1 MSRVLHFCLATALAV
16 SSTSVVA
23 QQRTQSY
30 EFLEAVRK
38 GDGDKVTGFL
48 NQPGQLLINSKDRTT
63 GDGALHIVA
72 GRNDAV
78 YLRFLLSKGADP
90 NIQDAS
96 GNTPAMLAVE
106 KGFTEGL
113 DSLIRYKANLNLA
126 NSRGETPLI
135 RAVQLRRVDLVR
147 TLLEGGANPDQTDV
161 IAGMSARD
169 YARRD
174 TRTPALLKLMDDAP
188 KTKKPVVSGP
198 RL

>member
-1 MSRVLHFCLATALAV
+1 MSRVLHFCLATALAA

-38 GDGDKVTGFL
+38 GDGDKVTDFL
-48 NQPGQLLINSKDRTT
+48 NQPGQLLINSKDRSS
-63 GDGALHIVA
+63 GDGALHIVSS
-72 GRNDAV
+72 RNDGV
-78 YLRFLLSKGADP
+78 YLRFLLSKGADA
-90 NIQDAS
+90 NIQDS
-96 GNTPAMLAVE
+96 NGNTPAMLAVE

-113 DSLIRYKANLNLA
+113 DSLIRYNANLNLA

-147 TLLEGGANPDQTDV
+147 TLLAGGANPDQADI

-174 TRTPALLKLMDDAP
+174 TRTPALLKLMDEAP
-188 KTKKPVVSGP
+188 KTKKPVVAGP

>member
-72 GRNDAV
+72 GRNDGV

>member
-1 MSRVLHFCLATALAV
+1 MSRVFPAFLALALAA
-16 SSTSVVA
+16 SPTLAIA

-30 EFLEAVRK
+30 EFLEAVRS
-38 GDGDKVTGFL
+38 GDGDKVTNFL
-48 NQPGQLLINSKDRTT
+48 NQPGQLLINSKDRST

-72 GRNDAV
+72 SRSDGV
-78 YLRFLLSKGADP
+78 YLRFLLAKGADP
-90 NIQDAS
+90 NIQDAN

-113 DSLIRYKANLNLA
+113 ESLIRYKANLNLA
-126 NSRGETPLI
+126 NGRGETPLI
-135 RAVQLRRVDLVR
+135 RAVQLRRIDLVR
-147 TLLEGGANPDQTDV
+147 TLLEGGANADQADV

-174 TRTPALLKLMDDAP
+174 TRTPALLKLMDEAP
-188 KTKKPVVSGP
+188 KKTKPVVAGP

>member
-147 TLLEGGANPDQTDV
+147 KLLEGGANPDQTDV

>member
-1 MSRVLHFCLATALAV
+1 MSRVLNAFVAITLVISPTVAT
-16 SSTSVVA
+16 A

-38 GDGDKVTGFL
+38 GDGDKVTEFL
-48 NQPGQLLINSKDRTT
+48 NQPGQLLINSKDRSS

-72 GRNDAV
+72 SRNDAV
-78 YLRFLLSKGADP
+78 YLRFLLAKGADP

-113 DSLIRYKANLNLA
+113 ESLIRYKANLNLGNA
-126 NSRGETPLI
+126 QGETPLI
-135 RAVQLRRVDLVR
+135 RAVQLRRIDLVR
-147 TLLEGGANPDQTDV
+147 TLLDGGANPDQADI
-161 IAGMSARD
+161 IAGLSARD

-174 TRTPALLKLMDDAP
+174 TRTPALLKLMDEAP
-188 KTKKPVVSGP
+188 KAKKPVVAGP

>member
-1 MSRVLHFCLATALAV
+1 MSRVLNLCLAAALVA
-16 SSTSVVA
+16 SPSIASA
-23 QQRTQSY
+23 QQRSQSY

-38 GDGDKVTGFL
+38 GDGDKVTNFL

-63 GDGALHIVA
+63 GDAALHIVA
-72 GRNDAV
+72 SRSDGV

-90 NIQDAS
+90 NIQDAD

-106 KGFTEGL
+106 KGFTDGL
-113 DSLIRYKANLNLA
+113 DTLIRYKANLNLA

-135 RAVQLRRVDLVR
+135 RAVQLRRIDLVR
-147 TLLEGGANPDQTDV
+147 TLIEGGANPDQADV
-161 IAGMSARD
+161 MAGMSARD

-174 TRTPALLKLMDDAP
+174 TRTPALLKLMDEAP
-188 KTKKPVVSGP
+188 KAKKPVVAGP

>member
-1 MSRVLHFCLATALAV
+1 MSRVLKFCLATVLMASPTIA
-16 SSTSVVA
+16 VA

-38 GDGDKVTGFL
+38 GDGDKVTDFL
-48 NQPGQLLINSKDRTT
+48 NQPGQLLINSKDRSS
-63 GDGALHIVA
+63 GDGALHIVTS
-72 GRNDAV
+72 RNDGV
-78 YLRFLLSKGADP
+78 YLRFLLSKGADA
-90 NIQDAS
+90 NIQDAD

-106 KGFTEGL
+106 KGFTDGL

-147 TLLEGGANPDQTDV
+147 TLLAGGANPDQADI

-188 KTKKPVVSGP
+188 KTKKPVAAGP

>member
-1 MSRVLHFCLATALAV
+1 MSRVLKFCLATALMA
-16 SSTSVVA
+16 SSTIAVA

-38 GDGDKVTGFL
+38 GDGDKVTDFL
-48 NQPGQLLINSKDRTT
+48 NQPGQLLINSKDRSS
-63 GDGALHIVA
+63 GDGALHIVTS
-72 GRNDAV
+72 RNDGV
-78 YLRFLLSKGADP
+78 YLRFLLSKGADA
-90 NIQDAS
+90 NIQDAD

-106 KGFTEGL
+106 KGFTDGL

-147 TLLEGGANPDQTDV
+147 TLLAGGANPDQADI

-174 TRTPALLKLMDDAP
+174 TRTPALLKLMDEAP
-188 KTKKPVVSGP
+188 KTKKPVAAGP

>member
-1 MSRVLHFCLATALAV
+1 MSRVLKFCLATALMA
-16 SSTSVVA
+16 SSTIAVA

-38 GDGDKVTGFL
+38 GDGDKVTDFL
-48 NQPGQLLINSKDRTT
+48 NQPGQLLINSKDRSS
-63 GDGALHIVA
+63 GDGALHIVTS
-72 GRNDAV
+72 RNDGV
-78 YLRFLLSKGADP
+78 YLRFLLSKGADA
-90 NIQDAS
+90 NIEDAD

-106 KGFTEGL
+106 KGFTDGL

-147 TLLEGGANPDQTDV
+147 TLLAGGANPDQADI

-174 TRTPALLKLMDDAP
+174 TRTPALLKLMDEAP
-188 KTKKPVVSGP
+188 KTKKPVAAGP

>member
-1 MSRVLHFCLATALAV
+1 MSRVLKFGLATVLMASPTIA
-16 SSTSVVA
+16 VA

-38 GDGDKVTGFL
+38 GDGDKVTDFL
-48 NQPGQLLINSKDRTT
+48 NQPGQLLINSKDRSS
-63 GDGALHIVA
+63 GDGALHIVTS
-72 GRNDAV
+72 RNDGV
-78 YLRFLLSKGADP
+78 YLRFLLSKGADA
-90 NIQDAS
+90 NIQDAD

-106 KGFTEGL
+106 KGFTDGL

-147 TLLEGGANPDQTDV
+147 TLLAGGANPDQADI

-174 TRTPALLKLMDDAP
+174 TRTPALLKLMDEAP
-188 KTKKPVVSGP
+188 KTKKPVAAGP

>member
-1 MSRVLHFCLATALAV
+1 MSRVLKFCLATALMA
-16 SSTSVVA
+16 SSNIAVA

-38 GDGDKVTGFL
+38 GDGDKVTDFL
-48 NQPGQLLINSKDRTT
+48 NQPGQLLINSKDRSS
-63 GDGALHIVA
+63 GDGALHIVTS
-72 GRNDAV
+72 RNDGV
-78 YLRFLLSKGADP
+78 YLRFLLSKGADA
-90 NIQDAS
+90 NIQDAD

-106 KGFTEGL
+106 KGFTDGL

-147 TLLEGGANPDQTDV
+147 TLLAGGANPDQADI

-174 TRTPALLKLMDDAP
+174 TRTPALLKLMDEAP
-188 KTKKPVVSGP
+188 KTKKPVAAGP